1 MSFFVTRSV
10 FFRSIATVIGPTPP
24 GTGVIKAAFFFTSK
38 RKEKKAL
45 TMNVSKP
52 FFPSY
57 IRRAVT
63 GRYCREE
70 TSKGRALLQP
80 RQGRNTARTGAA
92 RYVSQSDCITQ
103 G

>member
-10 FFRSIATVIGPTPP
+10 FFRSIATVMGPTPP

-38 RKEKKAL
+38 RKEKKA
-45 TMNVSKP
+45 MSKNVSKP

-57 IRRAVT
+57 TQRAVT
-63 GRYCREE
+63 GRYCGEE

-80 RQGRNTARTGAA
+80 WQGWNIARTGAA
-92 RYVSQSDCITQ
+92 RYFSQSECNTQ